1 MRIFPLLQTGGAG
14 QYMFFIALALVFFI
28 FYFLLIRPQ
37 RKEQK
42 EREAQIAGV
51 KKGDKIITIG
61 GIHGFVTLTKERTVV
76 IKVDE
81 GCKIEINRSAIAI
94 VLQEKKEE
102 PNLQSPSKDIPQ
114 TKEDNNEYS
123 EEKKSSFFGRF
134 KKKNNKKD
142 NA

>member
-1 MRIFPLLQTGGAG
+1 MRVFPLLQTSGAG
-14 QYMFFIALALVFFI
+14 QYMFFVTLALVFFI

-61 GIHGFVTLTKERTVV
+61 GIHGFVTLTKERTIV

-81 GCKIEINRSAIAI
+81 GCKMEINRSAIAT
-94 VLQEKKEE
+94 VLQEQKDDGGH
-102 PNLQSPSKDIPQ
+102 QSSSKDVSQ
-114 TKEDNNEYS
+114 VEDEGNEDKK
-123 EEKKSSFFGRF
+123 EKKSGFFGRS
-134 KKKNNKKD
+134 KKKHDKKSD
-142 NA
+142 A